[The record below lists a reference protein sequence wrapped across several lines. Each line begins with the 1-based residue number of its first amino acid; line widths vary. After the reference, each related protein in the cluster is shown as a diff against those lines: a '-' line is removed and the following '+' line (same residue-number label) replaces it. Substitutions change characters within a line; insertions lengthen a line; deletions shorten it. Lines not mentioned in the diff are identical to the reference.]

1 MDNIRNLS
9 DTIKLSNGVEIPVLG
24 FGTMPAQWGKKADEQ
39 FIKTVETAIKVGYRN
54 IDTAVVYFNEA
65 EVGEAIRR
73 SIHNGTVKR
82 KDLFVSTKLW
92 NTDRGY
98 DRTLKA
104 FDASMSR
111 LGLDYLDLYLIHTP
125 AVQRWHTDWAEI
137 NLSTWKAF
145 ERLYKE
151 GRIKAIGVSNF
162 LPHHLQPLVEKAEIC
177 PMVNQIEVHPGFNSA
192 DTISFCKKHG
202 ITIEAWGPFG
212 NGQVLTNTQL
222 QEIAMRYDKSV
233 AQICLRWL
241 LQKEIVPLPK
251 SSNENRIVENTEIFD
266 FELHESDMNIID
278 NMPPCGGFC
287 VDADNAPEDE

>member
-1 MDNIRNLS
+1 M
-9 DTIKLSNGVEIPVLG
+9 PVLG
-24 FGTMPAQWGKKADEQ
+24 FGTMPSQWGLKADEQ
-39 FIKTVETAIKVGYRN
+39 FIKTVECAIRVGYRN

-73 SIHNGTVKR
+73 SIHEGIVKR
-82 KDLFVSTKLW
+82 EELFISTKLW

-162 LPHHLQPLVEKAEIC
+162 LPHHLQPLMEKAEIC

-192 DTISFCKKHG
+192 DTISFCKKNG
-202 ITIEAWGPFG
+202 IVIEAWGPFG
-212 NGQVLTNTQL
+212 NGQ
-222 QEIAMRYDKSV
+222 I
-233 AQICLRWL
+233 LR
-241 LQKEIVPLPK
+241 
-251 SSNENRIVENTEIFD
+251 
-266 FELHESDMNIID
+266 
-278 NMPPCGGFC
+278 PPPNCKRL
-287 VDADNAPEDE
+287 PEDTAKVLRKSACAGCCRKKLSHCPSPQTKTEWLKIQRYLILS

>member
-1 MDNIRNLS
+1 MSKIRNLN
-9 DTIKLSNGVEIPVLG
+9 DTIRLNNGVEMPVLG
-24 FGTMPAQWGKKADEQ
+24 FGTMPSQWGMKADEQ

-65 EVGEAIRR
+65 EVGEAIQR

-82 KDLFVSTKLW
+82 EELFISTKLW

-98 DRTLKA
+98 DLTLKA

-125 AVQRWHTDWAEI
+125 AVLRWHTDWAEI

-151 GRIKAIGVSNF
+151 GRIRAIGVSNF
-162 LPHHLQPLVEKAEIC
+162 LPHHLQPLLEKADVC

-192 DTISFCKKHG
+192 ANVKFCKEHG
-202 ITIEAWGPFG
+202 IAIEAWGPFG
-212 NGQVLTNTQL
+212 NGQILTNTQL
-222 QEIAMRYDKSV
+222 QKIASMYNKSV

-241 LQKEIVPLPK
+241 LQKGIVPLPK
-251 SSNENRIVENTEIFD
+251 SSNEKRIVENADVFD
-266 FELHESDMNIID
+266 FELNESDMNFID

-287 VDADNAPEDE
+287 VDADNAPENE

>member
-1 MDNIRNLS
+1 M
-9 DTIKLSNGVEIPVLG
+9 PVLG
-24 FGTMPAQWGKKADEQ
+24 FGTMPSQWGLKADEQ
-39 FIKTVETAIKVGYRN
+39 FIKTVECAIRVGYRN

-73 SIHNGTVKR
+73 SIHEGIVKR
-82 KDLFVSTKLW
+82 EELFISTKLW

-125 AVQRWHTDWAEI
+125 AVQRWHTDWSEI

-162 LPHHLQPLVEKAEIC
+162 LPHHLQPLMEKAEIC
-177 PMVNQIEVHPGFNSA
+177 PMVKQIEVHPGFN
-192 DTISFCKKHG
+192 
-202 ITIEAWGPFG
+202 
-212 NGQVLTNTQL
+212 
-222 QEIAMRYDKSV
+222 
-233 AQICLRWL
+233 
-241 LQKEIVPLPK
+241 
-251 SSNENRIVENTEIFD
+251 
-266 FELHESDMNIID
+266 
-278 NMPPCGGFC
+278 
-287 VDADNAPEDE
+287 

>member
-1 MDNIRNLS
+1 MNKIRNLS
-9 DTIKLSNGVEIPVLG
+9 DTIKLSNGVEMPILG
-24 FGTMPAQWGKKADEQ
+24 FGTMPSQWGVKADEQ
-39 FIKTVETAIKVGYRN
+39 FIRTVETAIKVGYRN

-82 KDLFVSTKLW
+82 EDLFVSTKLW

-98 DRTLKA
+98 DLTLKA

-125 AVQRWHTDWAEI
+125 AVQRWHTDWTEI

-162 LPHHLQPLVEKAEIC
+162 LPHHLQPLMEKAEIC

-192 DTISFCKKHG
+192 ATIDFCQEHG
-202 ITIEAWGPFG
+202 IAIEAWGPFG

-222 QEIAMRYDKSV
+222 HEIAVRYDKSV

-251 SSNENRIVENTEIFD
+251 SSSENRIVENTKIFD
-266 FELHESDMNIID
+266 FELSESDMNIID

>member
-1 MDNIRNLS
+1 M
-9 DTIKLSNGVEIPVLG
+9 
-24 FGTMPAQWGKKADEQ
+24 KADEQ
-39 FIKTVETAIKVGYRN
+39 FIKTVGTAVKVGYRN

-82 KDLFVSTKLW
+82 EELFISTKLW

-98 DRTLKA
+98 DRTLKT
-104 FDASMSR
+104 FDASLSR

-125 AVQRWHTDWAEI
+125 AVQRWHADWVEI

-151 GRIKAIGVSNF
+151 GLIKAIGVSNF
-162 LPHHLQPLVEKAEIC
+162 LPHHLQPLMEKAEIC

-192 DTISFCKKHG
+192 GTINFCKKYG
-202 ITIEAWGPFG
+202 IVIEAWGPFG
-212 NGQVLTNTQL
+212 NGQILTNPQL
-222 QEIAMRYDKSV
+222 QEIAVRYDKSV

-241 LQKEIVPLPK
+241 LQKGIVPLPK
-251 SSNENRIVENTEIFD
+251 SSNENRIVENTKIFD
-266 FELHESDMNIID
+266 FELGESDMTAID
-278 NMPPCGGFC
+278 NMPLCGGFC

>member
-1 MDNIRNLS
+1 MHKNTNLS
-9 DTIKLSNGVEIPVLG
+9 NTIRLNNGVEMPVLR
-24 FGTMPAQWGKKADEQ
+24 FGTMPSQWGLKADEQ
-39 FIKTVETAIKVGYRN
+39 FIKTVECAIRVGYRN

-73 SIHNGTVKR
+73 SIHEGIVKR
-82 KDLFVSTKLW
+82 EELFISTKLW

-162 LPHHLQPLVEKAEIC
+162 LPHHLQPLMEKAEIC

-192 DTISFCKKHG
+192 DTISFSKKNG
-202 ITIEAWGPFG
+202 IVIEAWGPFG
-212 NGQVLTNTQL
+212 NGSV
-222 QEIAMRYDKSV
+222 RKSV
-233 AQICLRWL
+233 S
-241 LQKEIVPLPK
+241 EGPL
-251 SSNENRIVENTEIFD
+251 V
-266 FELHESDMNIID
+266 
-278 NMPPCGGFC
+278 
-287 VDADNAPEDE
+287 

>member
-1 MDNIRNLS
+1 MNKIRNLS
-9 DTIKLSNGVEIPVLG
+9 DTIRLSNGVEMPVLG
-24 FGTMPAQWGKKADEQ
+24 FGTMPSQWGMKADEQ
-39 FIKTVETAIKVGYRN
+39 FIRTVETAIKVGYRN

-82 KDLFVSTKLW
+82 EDLFVSTKLW

-98 DRTLKA
+98 DLTLKA
-104 FDASMSR
+104 FDASMAR

-145 ERLYKE
+145 ERLYKD
-151 GRIKAIGVSNF
+151 GRIRAIGVSNF
-162 LPHHLQPLVEKAEIC
+162 LPHHLQPLMEKAEIC

-192 DTISFCKKHG
+192 DTISFCKEHG
-202 ITIEAWGPFG
+202 IAIEAWGPFG

-222 QEIAMRYDKSV
+222 QEIATRNDKSV

-251 SSNENRIVENTEIFD
+251 SSSENRIVENTKIFD
-266 FELHESDMNIID
+266 FELSESDMNIID

-287 VDADNAPEDE
+287 VDADNAPEDK

>member
-1 MDNIRNLS
+1 M
-9 DTIKLSNGVEIPVLG
+9 
-24 FGTMPAQWGKKADEQ
+24 KADEQ
-39 FIKTVETAIKVGYRN
+39 FIKTVGTAVKVGYRN

-82 KDLFVSTKLW
+82 EELFISTKLW

-104 FDASMSR
+104 FDASLSR

-125 AVQRWHTDWAEI
+125 AVQRWHADWVEI

-151 GRIKAIGVSNF
+151 GLIKAIGVSNF
-162 LPHHLQPLVEKAEIC
+162 LPHHLQPLMEKAEIC

-192 DTISFCKKHG
+192 GTINFCKKYG
-202 ITIEAWGPFG
+202 IVIEAWGPFG
-212 NGQVLTNTQL
+212 NGQILTNPQL
-222 QEIAMRYDKSV
+222 QEIAVRYDKSV

-241 LQKEIVPLPK
+241 LQKGIVPLPK
-251 SSNENRIVENTEIFD
+251 SSNENRIVENTKIFD
-266 FELHESDMNIID
+266 FELGESDMTAID
-278 NMPPCGGFC
+278 NMPLCGGFC